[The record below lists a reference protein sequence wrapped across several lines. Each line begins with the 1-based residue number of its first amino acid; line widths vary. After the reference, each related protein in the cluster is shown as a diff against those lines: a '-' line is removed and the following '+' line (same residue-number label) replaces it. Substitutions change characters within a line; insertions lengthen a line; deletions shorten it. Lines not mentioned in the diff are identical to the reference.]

1 MIRHSATVLP
11 FARKFPCKRKFWSLQ
26 GRMQGNKID
35 KELARKSTSRKEIE
49 RNFKILQIV
58 SFNLKNKQQTMYISL
73 RITGH
78 FFKSKFLTL
87 ICLD

>member
-1 MIRHSATVLP
+1 MILHSATVLP
-11 FARKFPCKRKFWSLQ
+11 FARKFPCKSKFWSLQ

-35 KELARKSTSRKEIE
+35 KEIARKSSLARKEIE

-73 RITGH
+73 RITGNY
-78 FFKSKFLTL
+78 FLNL
-87 ICLD
+87 SF